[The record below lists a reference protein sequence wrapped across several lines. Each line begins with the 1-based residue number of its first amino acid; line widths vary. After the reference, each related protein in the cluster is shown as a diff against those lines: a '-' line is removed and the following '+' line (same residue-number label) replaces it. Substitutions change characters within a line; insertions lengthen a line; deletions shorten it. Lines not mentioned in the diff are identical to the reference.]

1 MPEEI
6 DPTLLVSP
14 KEPAVADGVR
24 SPYKAPPV
32 PKTLLRARSIRVT
45 NADLEA
51 YAKKDPWIKS
61 QEKRIADLKAMPAM
75 TREQKEAAWQKVVK
89 AYWIWAHTHSKNE
102 IDQEEIREIMGQV
115 RVRKLKMR
123 AEVAWQRIHQIRKKL
138 GLKYR
143 TLPTDKSESP

>member
-1 MPEEI
+1 
-6 DPTLLVSP
+6 
-14 KEPAVADGVR
+14 
-24 SPYKAPPV
+24 
-32 PKTLLRARSIRVT
+32 
-45 NADLEA
+45 
-51 YAKKDPWIKS
+51 
-61 QEKRIADLKAMPAM
+61 MPAM